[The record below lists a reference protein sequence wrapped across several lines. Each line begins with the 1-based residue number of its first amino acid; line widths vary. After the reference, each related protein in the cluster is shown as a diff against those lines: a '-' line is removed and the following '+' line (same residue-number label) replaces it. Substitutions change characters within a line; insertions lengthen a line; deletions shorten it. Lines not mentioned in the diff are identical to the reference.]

1 MLCKPSLRS
10 DLSTSL
16 TASTSLVKE
25 GGLTTLLQVA
35 AIVVCGSVVSNLTCC
50 IFWPQTAT
58 KNLERNIAQTLG
70 SFSTLLT
77 RLTDTFLLE
86 NSSGPFNAVQ
96 AKLHKAIEDHQSSFT
111 KLRKDL
117 NESRNE
123 RLSATWKDYE
133 RVVDSMNRLAQHLNG
148 LRSSTKLQYELTAGD
163 IHQHVN
169 SGNHGQSDGTDS
181 VEFIAAA
188 SVFKSLVDELS
199 PPLKALEVCNVKLCM
214 QYTD

>member
-1 MLCKPSLRS
+1 LWCKSSLRS
-10 DLSTSL
+10 NLSTSL

-25 GGLTTLLQVA
+25 GGLITLLQVA
-35 AIVVCGSVVSNLTCC
+35 AIVVCGSVVSNLTCG

-58 KNLERNIAQTLG
+58 RNLENNIAQTLG

-86 NSSGPFNAVQ
+86 NSSGPFNTVQ
-96 AKLHKAIEDHQSSFT
+96 DKLHKAIEDHQNSFT
-111 KLRKDL
+111 KLRKNL

-123 RLSATWKDYE
+123 RLSITWKDYE

-148 LRSSTKLQYELTAGD
+148 LRSSTKLQHELTAGG
-163 IHQHVN
+163 IYQ
-169 SGNHGQSDGTDS
+169 HGQSDGTDS
-181 VEFIAAA
+181 VEFTAAA

-199 PPLKALEVCNVKLCM
+199 PPLEALKVCNVKLCM